1 MERVKEESSYI
12 LESNRKVNLTGFM
25 KYSQRACHVSWEGG
39 AASRGPLGSCEH
51 LHMLSAP
58 FSLRLQAQLSEWQ
71 RLWEGYVPSP
81 TDTAWLHRHPHLF
94 RVFNKQSNSMSCFYI
109 LMICTIFKCSTILN
123 IPLFLDHVTVL

>member
-1 MERVKEESSYI
+1 M
-12 LESNRKVNLTGFM
+12 
-25 KYSQRACHVSWEGG
+25 CHGRGG